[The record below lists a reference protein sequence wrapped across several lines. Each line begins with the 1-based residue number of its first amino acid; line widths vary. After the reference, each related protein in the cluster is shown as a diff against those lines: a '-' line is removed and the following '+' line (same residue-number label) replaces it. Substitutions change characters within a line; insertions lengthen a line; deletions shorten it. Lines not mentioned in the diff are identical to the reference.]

1 MHYDIVIIGAGLSGM
16 AAAIRLSHFGKK
28 VAVLERHYRTG
39 GLNSWYKKG
48 GYLIDTGLHAMT
60 NYALKDDRRAPL
72 NRMLRQLRVPYDA
85 LDLTPQ
91 TQSSVRFSETYL
103 SFTNSFE
110 HMVEK
115 IQALFP
121 ERLDAFLR
129 LTETVKAFDAFAY
142 DHTHLSARKVL
153 TDIIGDGLLQDML
166 LCPLMY
172 YGSAEEDD
180 MDFRQFVLLFRSV
193 FLEGFSRPR
202 KGILSLLKLL
212 EERMAAGGVDVMLS
226 TGVKTIMC
234 ENGAVRG
241 VTLDNGG
248 IITCDGVLSS
258 AGRLETRDM
267 CDDNTGSVQPD
278 GPCRKGAMSFVE
290 SVFILD
296 RAPAS
301 LGFTDCVSFVSWTDQ
316 FHFHNPGTLIDPRS
330 ATVCVPSNF
339 TDHDLA
345 DERRMIRVTSIAD
358 YAAWKRLSPAEYES
372 AKQTTRDEQLAFLE
386 KIGAG
391 ISGHVAFSDTF
402 TPLTLNRFT
411 SRYNGA
417 IYGTPDKRHDGT
429 TSVSG
434 LYLCGTDQGFLG
446 IVGALL
452 SGVSMANYHFL
463 G

>member
-1 MHYDIVIIGAGLSGM
+1 MHYDVVIIGAGLSGM

-28 VAVLERHYRTG
+28 VAVVERHYRTG

-60 NYALKDDRRAPL
+60 NYALKNDRRAPL
-72 NRMLRQLRVPYDA
+72 NRMLRQLRIPYDA
-85 LDLTPQ
+85 LELTPQ

-103 SFTNSFE
+103 PFTNAFE
-110 HMVEK
+110 NLVGK
-115 IQALFP
+115 IGSLFP
-121 ERLDAFLR
+121 NQIDGFLL
-129 LTETVKAFDAFAY
+129 LTEKVKSFDAFAY
-142 DHTHLSARKVL
+142 DHEYISAREVISE
-153 TDIIGDGLLQDML
+153 IIGEGLLQEML

-202 KGILSLLKLL
+202 KGIVSLLNLL
-212 EERMAAGGVDVMLS
+212 EERMADGGVDVVLKN
-226 TGVKTIMC
+226 GVGKIIC
-234 ENGAVRG
+234 EKGNVRG
-241 VTLDNGG
+241 VVLDDGKV
-248 IITCDGVLSS
+248 ITCDGILSS
-258 AGRLETRDM
+258 AGRLETVNM
-267 CDDNTGSVQPD
+267 CGENAATVDANVN
-278 GPCRKGAMSFVE
+278 CRKGNMSFVE

-296 RAPAS
+296 CSPAS
-301 LGFTDCVSFVSWTDQ
+301 LGFNDCISFISWTDQ
-316 FHFHNPGTLIDPRS
+316 FHFRNPKTLIDPRS

-339 TDHDLA
+339 KDHDLA
-345 DERRMIRVTSIAD
+345 DEQRMIRVTSIAD
-358 YAAWKRLSPAEYES
+358 FDTWKRLSVTDYDL
-372 AKQTTRDEQLAFLE
+372 AKHKTRDEQLAFLE
-386 KIGAG
+386 KIRTG
-391 ISGHVAFSDTF
+391 ISEHVAFSDTF

-417 IYGTPDKRHDGT
+417 IYGTPDKSHDGKT
-429 TSVSG
+429 PIDG
-434 LYLCGTDQGFLG
+434 LFLCGTDQGFLG